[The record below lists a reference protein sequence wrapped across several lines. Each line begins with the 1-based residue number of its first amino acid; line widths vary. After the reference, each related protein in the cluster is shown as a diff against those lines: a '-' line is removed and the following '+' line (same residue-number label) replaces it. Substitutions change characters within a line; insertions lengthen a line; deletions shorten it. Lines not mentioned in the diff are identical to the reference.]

1 MKPTAAGSTTFKQ
14 TGLTLVEIMIAL
26 LLGLFLIAGVI
37 SIFVS
42 NKQTYRLNES
52 LSRLQEDGRFVMEIF
67 GSRLRSA
74 SYAGC
79 YGDISAGVQNVLN
92 NQANFAWNLTTPVQ
106 GFDNVAASAAIQ
118 GIATRSNTGAAT
130 SLTSGVATAS
140 IAGTDVLVLKGM
152 SAGVPLATNPNN
164 TTFTIAAA
172 NNRFTNGEILL
183 VTNCDQASLFQA
195 SSVTTAG
202 AVTTI
207 LHASGGGLTPGNNSS
222 SISETYGVDA
232 EIGRLQTLMYNIRQG
247 ANGRAALFESRL
259 VVTGGNTVALTASEL
274 IPNVENMQLVFGV
287 DTSGDQ
293 DADVYQDASAVVNW
307 QNVVSVRIALLL
319 ASEEDNQVS
328 VPESYTFNAATFTYD
343 KDNPIVA
350 ARASRR
356 FRRVFTGFVALRNR
370 IL

>member
-106 GFDNVAASAAIQ
+106 GFDNVAVTI
-118 GIATRSNTGAAT
+118 N
-130 SLTSGVATAS
+130 GVTITPDA
-140 IAGTDVLVLKGM
+140 LVLKGM